1 MQEPI
6 RVDVMR
12 TQLGRVRGTGSAR
25 SGVHH
30 WWVERIT
37 AVALVPLT
45 LWFIFAMLSL
55 LHQPQLVVYAWVGR
69 PVNTVLLLAL
79 IVMTFHHMQLGIQ
92 VILED
97 YVAHPAFMMIAILVN
112 KGVALLL
119 GLAAAVAVLKM
130 AFTPIVIV
138 A

>member
-12 TQLGRVRGTGSAR
+12 TPLGRVRGTGSAR

-30 WWVERIT
+30 WWIERVT

-45 LWFIFAMLSL
+45 LWLIFAMLHL
-55 LHQPQLVVYAWVGR
+55 LHQPQMVVYAWVAR

-79 IVMTFHHMQLGIQ
+79 IAMTFHHMQLGIQ
-92 VILED
+92 VVLED

-138 A
+138 S